1 MARSSDL
8 FFKQYDVF
16 GEDWMKGQ
24 LAAPL
29 RDSRRAFLA
38 HLDASLKG
46 KRLLDAGCGYGHDLP
61 LFAAR
66 GAIVYG
72 IDGSRRMIELA
83 RRYNPTLK
91 TLSVQRLQR
100 TTFPARSFDVV
111 LSQYALHNAIDLAPA
126 FQELHRILKPG
137 GLLLYLVQHPLF
149 IFFAKKSRQY
159 HRRETVEFTIPDM
172 KGRCAIRQPAHTFSE
187 YFTNDILRRFELVAF
202 AEGREP
208 VPMWFLAKL
217 RKK

>member
-8 FFKQYDVF
+8 FFEQYNAF

-24 LAAPL
+24 LASPL
-29 RDSRRAFLA
+29 RDSRRAVLA
-38 HLDASLKG
+38 ELDGSMKG

-61 LFAAR
+61 GFTKR

-72 IDGSRRMIELA
+72 IDGSKRMIELA
-83 RRYNPTLK
+83 RRRNPRLT
-91 TLSVQRLQR
+91 TLSVQRLQK
-100 TTFPARSFDVV
+100 TTFPARCFDIVV
-111 LSQYALHNAIDLAPA
+111 SQYALHNAIDLAPA
-126 FQELHRILKPG
+126 FREMHRILKPG
-137 GLLLYLVQHPLF
+137 GMFLYLVQHPLF
-149 IFFAKKSRQY
+149 IFFTKKSRQY
-159 HRRETVEFTIPDM
+159 HRRETVEFTISDM

-187 YFTNDILRRFELVAF
+187 YFTPDILRRFDLLAF

-217 RKK
+217 RKR